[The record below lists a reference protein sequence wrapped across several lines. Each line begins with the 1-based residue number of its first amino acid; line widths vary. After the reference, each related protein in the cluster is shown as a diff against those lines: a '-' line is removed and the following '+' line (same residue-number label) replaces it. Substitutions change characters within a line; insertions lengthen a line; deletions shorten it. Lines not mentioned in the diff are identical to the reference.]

1 MAELKLDRCSNIGMA
16 VRRNLARGPTIRTS
30 LEKVPPLSA
39 TLLVSLICSSV
50 QIRVIKVE
58 KYDKKNIWGQGQG
71 WYSIFSTRNSSVNLF
86 GVELGILYK

>member
-58 KYDKKNIWGQGQG
+58 KYDKKTYGARARAGTQ
-71 WYSIFSTRNSSVNLF
+71 FFL
-86 GVELGILYK
+86 LGILA

>member
-30 LEKVPPLSA
+30 LEKVPPLSYSYSS
-39 TLLVSLICSSV
+39 VSLICSSV

-58 KYDKKNIWGQGQG
+58 KYDKKTYGARARAGTQ
-71 WYSIFSTRNSSVNLF
+71 FFL
-86 GVELGILYK
+86 LGILA

>member
-39 TLLVSLICSSV
+39 TLLVSLICS

-58 KYDKKNIWGQGQG
+58 KYDKK
-71 WYSIFSTRNSSVNLF
+71 T
-86 GVELGILYK
+86 